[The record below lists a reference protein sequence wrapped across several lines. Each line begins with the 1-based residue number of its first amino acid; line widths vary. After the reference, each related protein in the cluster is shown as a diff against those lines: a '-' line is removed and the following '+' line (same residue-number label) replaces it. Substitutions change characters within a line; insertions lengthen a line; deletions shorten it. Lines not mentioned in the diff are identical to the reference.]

1 MSDPENAHPK
11 ATPCLRVNKHP
22 MGFLFPVVDAQSSNH
37 DERNGTVVRRGSCC
51 SILVICHVRV
61 SMLPLDRAQ
70 SADQDKGICGGCG
83 ASLVNVEGQRKTAAG
98 VSSPSSGENEPSLV
112 MGRDVTRHRHWLTR
126 RFCAK
131 SLSLRPR

>member
-1 MSDPENAHPK
+1 
-11 ATPCLRVNKHP
+11 LR
-22 MGFLFPVVDAQSSNH
+22 G
-37 DERNGTVVRRGSCC
+37 

-61 SMLPLDRAQ
+61 SMLPWDQAQ

-83 ASLVNVEGQRKTAAG
+83 VSLVNVEGQRKTAAG
-98 VSSPSSGENEPSLV
+98 VSSPSSWENGYLLA

-126 RFCAK
+126 RSCAK